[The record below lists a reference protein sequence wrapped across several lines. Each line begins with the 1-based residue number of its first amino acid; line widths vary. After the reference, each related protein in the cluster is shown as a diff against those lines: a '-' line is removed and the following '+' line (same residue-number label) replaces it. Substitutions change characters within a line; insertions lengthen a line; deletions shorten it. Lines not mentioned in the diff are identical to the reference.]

1 MMNLEDRLNFVW
13 HNGVKVEY
21 SMLVTLAKGAGDYAL
36 AQPYLVSLLAHGL
49 VYGYSDYIDLVNEI
63 RAYYQ
68 VAKIPVPKQ
77 EAGEKDG
84 QKMTRQQRL
93 DAIRKKY
100 LKMSTPEKELLLQ
113 KALTALRE
121 NHPNIFRR
129 KNHWLGIY
137 LVMRDRLDY
146 GLTQCGFLIIASHAT
161 PELWPENLKL
171 TDNIFNNMNK
181 VFDANSFDEAY
192 YEMDYNPM
200 EALCDTFWEG
210 LMQQFEA

>member
-84 QKMTRQQRL
+84 QKLTRQQRL

-137 LVMRDRLDY
+137 LVCLYHTDKRKSLFRQMSREDVLLRIND
-146 GLTQCGFLIIASHAT
+146 
-161 PELWPENLKL
+161 PENLILVYLVLKAVVVVLGHFFAAL
-171 TDNIFNNMNK
+171 TDLSLLMRYFN
-181 VFDANSFDEAY
+181 
-192 YEMDYNPM
+192 
-200 EALCDTFWEG
+200 
-210 LMQQFEA
+210 

>member
-1 MMNLEDRLNFVW
+1 M
-13 HNGVKVEY
+13 
-21 SMLVTLAKGAGDYAL
+21 
-36 AQPYLVSLLAHGL
+36 
-49 VYGYSDYIDLVNEI
+49 
-63 RAYYQ
+63 
-68 VAKIPVPKQ
+68 PKQ

-84 QKMTRQQRL
+84 QKMIRQQRL
-93 DAIRKKY
+93 DTIRKKY

-113 KALTALRE
+113 KALTALME

-146 GLTQCGFLIIASHAT
+146 GLTQCGFLIIACHAT
-161 PELWPENLKL
+161 PGQWPEKLKL
-171 TDNIFNNMNK
+171 TENIFKNMNK

-200 EALCDTFWEG
+200 EALCDTFWEV